1 MIEPH
6 GGKLIN
12 RVADD
17 DYAKEI
23 LKHSKDFKKIP
34 IPDYKIRDA
43 ENIATGLFSPLTG
56 FMKENDYLDVIGKM
70 RLSNGL
76 VWTIPITLPVDEET
90 FKDLK
95 NNETVLLTDFKGTIY
110 ASVKIAEKFVRNK
123 QKEALSVFGTDDL
136 KHPGVARL
144 MEESAFL
151 VGGEV
156 DLFKKLDYGKF
167 EKYRFDPA
175 ETRNFFEKMGWKSI
189 AAFQTRNP
197 IHRSH
202 EYLQKI
208 ALEIC
213 DGLFLNPLVGETKS
227 DDLPAEVRMRTYEVM
242 IDNYFPKSRVMLGIF
257 PSNMNYAGPREA
269 VFHAI
274 CRKNY
279 GCTHFIVGRDHAGVG
294 NYYGTYDAQKIF
306 DLFDPKEIGITP
318 LKFENAFYCTK
329 CESMATSKTCPHSD
343 EFHLYLSGT
352 KVREMLSKGQT
363 LPKEFTRPEI
373 SKILTDYYEKDK

>member
-6 GGKLIN
+6 GGKLVNLVVDEDEI
-12 RVADD
+12 
-17 DYAKEI
+17 KEI
-23 LKHSKDFKKIP
+23 LQNSENFKKIP
-34 IPDYKIRDA
+34 IPDYKLRDV

-56 FMKENDYLDVIGKM
+56 FMKEKDYIRVIDKM
-70 RLSNGL
+70 RLSNDL
-76 VWTIPITLPVDEET
+76 IWTIPITLPIDESSFKNIKNGET
-90 FKDLK
+90 I
-95 NNETVLLTDFKGTIY
+95 LLTDFNGHIH
-110 ASVKIAEKFVRNK
+110 ASVKVEDKFTRNAEK
-123 QKEALSVFGTDDL
+123 ESLGVFGTDDL

-144 MEESAFL
+144 KKESTFL
-151 VGGEV
+151 IGGEV
-156 DLFKKLDYGKF
+156 RLLKGFDYGQL
-167 EKYRFDPA
+167 EKYRFTPA
-175 ETRNFFEKMGWKSI
+175 ETRKLFDKMGWKSVV
-189 AAFQTRNP
+189 AFQTRNP

-202 EYLQKI
+202 EYLQKV

-227 DDLPAEVRMRTYEVM
+227 DDLPVDLRMKTYEVM
-242 IDNYFPKSRVMLGIF
+242 IDKYFPKSRVILGIF
-257 PSNMNYAGPREA
+257 TANMHYAGPREA

-306 DLFDPKEIGITP
+306 DLFDPSEIGIIP
-318 LKFENAFYCTK
+318 MKFENAFYCTE

-343 EFHLYLSGT
+343 EFHVYLSGT
-352 KVREMLSKGQT
+352 KVREMLSKGET

-373 SKILTDYYEKDK
+373 SNILTDYYDKSK

>member
-1 MIEPH
+1 MAEPH
-6 GGKLIN
+6 GGKLVN
-12 RVADD
+12 LVASDND
-17 DYAKEI
+17 VKEI
-23 LKHSKDFKKIP
+23 LQNSENFKKVP
-34 IPDYKIRDA
+34 ISDYKLRDI

-56 FMKENDYLDVIGKM
+56 FMKEKDYLDVIDKM
-70 RLSNGL
+70 RLSNGR
-76 VWTIPITLPVDEET
+76 VWTIPITLPIDESN
-90 FKDLK
+90 FKNLK
-95 NNETVLLTDFKGTIY
+95 EGEMILLTDFDGNIR
-110 ASVKIAEKFVRNK
+110 ASIKVEDKFVRDK
-123 QKEALSVFGTDDL
+123 QKESLGVFGTDDL

-144 MEESAFL
+144 KEESIFL
-151 VGGEV
+151 IGGQIN
-156 DLFKKLDYGKF
+156 LFKRLDYGNF
-167 EKYRFDPA
+167 ERYRFDPV
-175 ETRNFFEKMGWKSI
+175 ETRKLFDGMGWKSI
-189 AAFQTRNP
+189 VAFQTRNP

-202 EYLQKI
+202 EYLQKV

-227 DDLPAEVRMRTYEVM
+227 DDLPSEVRMKTYEVM
-242 IDNYFPKSRVMLGIF
+242 IDKYFPKSRAMLGIF
-257 PSNMNYAGPREA
+257 TANMNYAGPREA

-329 CESMATSKTCPHSD
+329 CESMVTSKTCPHSD
-343 EFHLYLSGT
+343 EFHIYLSGT
-352 KVREMLSKGQT
+352 KIRETLSKGET